1 MMTVM
6 TRTHDRRT
14 GLDIIDRRT
23 CLELVATQHVGRLA
37 IVDGSQPLV
46 FPVNFLLDGDDVVFR
61 TAVGTKLHAAGRSAA
76 CFEVDYFEPAS
87 RTGWSVMITGRLEEV
102 TRSDARLFARVT
114 ALSIEPW
121 ATGEHDH
128 WMRVAS
134 RSVTGRQIQPSVST
148 TTR

>member
-1 MMTVM
+1 MTL
-6 TRTHDRRT
+6 THDRRT
-14 GLDIIDRRT
+14 GLDIIDRRA
-23 CLELVATQHVGRLA
+23 CLDLVHTQQVGRLA

-46 FPVNFLLDGDDVVFR
+46 FPVNFVLDGADVVFR
-61 TAVGTKLHAAGRSAA
+61 TAEGTKLHAAGRSAA
-76 CFEVDYFEPAS
+76 CFEVDDFDPIS

-114 ALSIEPW
+114 ALKVEPW
-121 ATGEHDH
+121 ADGAKDH

-134 RSVTGRQIQPSVST
+134 RSVSGRRIHPLESP